1 MHFIS
6 ASRKTDIP
14 TFYME
19 WFMNRIKEG
28 YAYAINPFNKKAKE
42 VSLKI
47 EDVAAIV
54 FWSKNYRPAQKKIL
68 ELKNLGYNLFF
79 HYTITGQGRSTERF
93 VSPVEQN
100 IDTFKWLV
108 ENFSKEHVIWRFDPI
123 FYTTNKQ
130 QNYYLETFESICERL
145 KGYTH
150 SCYTSFV
157 TYYPKVQKS
166 IKRELAE
173 EYPIEIP
180 YAEQITMIIKMIH
193 IAKKYDIQLFS
204 CCQDHLTQVNGVE
217 KGSCINFPLLKKLF
231 DLNLSIEKHPTREQ
245 CGCYK
250 SYDIGYYNSCPH
262 GCVYCY
268 ANISRNSALKNFKNH
283 NPNSK
288 FIVQDKGIKLNEEKE
303 DYM

>member
-1 MHFIS
+1 VHIIS

-28 YAYAINPFNKKAKE
+28 KAYAINPFNKKAKE
-42 VSLKI
+42 VSLKQ

-54 FWSKNYRPAQKKIL
+54 FWSKNYRPAMKKLI

-93 VSPVEQN
+93 VSPLEVNINTFQWLAEQ
-100 IDTFKWLV
+100 
-108 ENFSKEHVIWRFDPI
+108 FSKEQLIWRFDPI

-130 QNYYLETFESICERL
+130 QTYYLETFELICQQL

-150 SCYTSFV
+150 SCYMSFV

-166 IKRELAE
+166 IKRELHDE
-173 EYPIEIP
+173 FPIEINED
-180 YAEQITMIIKMIH
+180 EQINLLTKMVE
-193 IAKKYDIQLFS
+193 IANKYDMQLYS
-204 CCQDHLTQVNGVE
+204 CCQNHLTAVDGVK
-217 KGSCINFPLLKKLF
+217 KGSCINFPYLKKLF
-231 DLNLSIEKHPTREQ
+231 HLDLELEQNPTREQ

-250 SYDIGYYNSCPH
+250 SYDIGFYNSCPH

-268 ANISRNSALKNFKNH
+268 ANISHRSALKNYQSH
-283 NPNSK
+283 DASSK
-288 FIVQDKGIKLNEEKE
+288 FILNDQGIKIETQQL
-303 DYM
+303 